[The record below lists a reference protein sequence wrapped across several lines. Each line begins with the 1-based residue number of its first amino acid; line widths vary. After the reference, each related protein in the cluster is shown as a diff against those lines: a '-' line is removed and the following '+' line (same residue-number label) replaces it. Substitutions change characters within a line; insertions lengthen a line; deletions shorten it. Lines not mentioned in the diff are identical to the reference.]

1 MVDEQNAVEMVD
13 LVLENGGEQALGQD
27 FALLPL
33 AVKRAGAHGR
43 WPLDLGVIFRNRKA
57 ALLVGR
63 AVLGR
68 PHDLGIDEHLGVG
81 SFFLL
86 GGVDHQKT
94 DRFGDLNGRESDA
107 RRVVHGL
114 DHVIDQAAQII
125 VDALDLF
132 TDEAQLRVGQN
143 DDRSEGHAGLF
154 AGEASGLIIGWTG
167 AVKRVL
173 ILFHSSAPVPPE
185 LTIPAAPIA
194 VVDGMPVSLTEALGA
209 ALALLAALTALSVIA
224 LWRAGAARRRERRAA
239 DERQQAIE
247 ARFAQLAQSSAEL
260 SGRIGGMSEWLGSR
274 QTDLARLV
282 ADRLDSVGARL
293 GAGLE
298 SQAQTTG
305 ESLGKLNER
314 LAVIDAAQ
322 SRLSEMTRE
331 VVSLKDILS
340 NKQSRG
346 AFGQGRMEAIVRDGL
361 PAGAY
366 EFQFTLS
373 NRARPDCVIRLPGD
387 TRLLA
392 IDAKFPLEGFTALR
406 AARDEET
413 RKIAQARV
421 RADVGKHVKDIAER
435 YLLPG
440 ETQDVALMF
449 VPSEAI
455 YSDLV
460 EHFDDL
466 AQKAHRA
473 RVVIVSPTLMMMAIS
488 VAQAIL
494 RDARMR
500 DEAHEIQAEVGKLMK
515 DVRLLVERAGKLETH
530 FRQAQD
536 DLAGLGLASARVA
549 RRGER
554 IEAMDFSQ
562 QGDAPAPDILRLARG
577 AE

>member
-1 MVDEQNAVEMVD
+1 M
-13 LVLENGGEQALGQD
+13 
-27 FALLPL
+27 
-33 AVKRAGAHGR
+33 
-43 WPLDLGVIFRNRKA
+43 
-57 ALLVGR
+57 
-63 AVLGR
+63 
-68 PHDLGIDEHLGVG
+68 
-81 SFFLL
+81 
-86 GGVDHQKT
+86 T
-94 DRFGDLNGRESDA
+94 
-107 RRVVHGL
+107 
-114 DHVIDQAAQII
+114 
-125 VDALDLF
+125 
-132 TDEAQLRVGQN
+132 
-143 DDRSEGHAGLF
+143 
-154 AGEASGLIIGWTG
+154 SG
-167 AVKRVL
+167 
-173 ILFHSSAPVPPE
+173 
-185 LTIPAAPIA
+185 PIA
-194 VVDGMPVSLTEALGA
+194 VIAGVPISLSEAIGA
-209 ALALLAALTALSVIA
+209 ALSLLAALAALSLIA
-224 LWRAGAARRRERRAA
+224 LWRAGAAQRREREIA
-239 DERQQAIE
+239 DERQEAIE
-247 ARFAQLAQSSAEL
+247 ARFAMLAQSSAEL
-260 SGRIGGMSEWLGSR
+260 GGRIGGMSEWLGSR
-274 QTDLARLV
+274 QTDLARIV
-282 ADRLDSVGARL
+282 SDRLDSVAARL

-298 SQAQTTG
+298 SHTQTTG

-322 SRLSEMTRE
+322 SRMSEMTRE

-373 NRARPDCVIRLPGD
+373 NRSRPDCVIRLPGD

-392 IDAKFPLEGFTALR
+392 VDAKFPLEGFTALR
-406 AARDEET
+406 AARDEEA
-413 RKIAQARV
+413 RKTAHARV

-460 EHFDDL
+460 DQFDEL
-466 AQKAHRA
+466 VQKAHRA

-500 DEAHEIQAEVGKLMK
+500 DETHAIQAEVGKLMN
-515 DVRLLVERAGKLETH
+515 DMRLLVERAGKLETH
-530 FRQAQD
+530 FRQAQE
-536 DLAGLGLASARVA
+536 DLAGVGAASARVA

-554 IEAMDFSQ
+554 IESMDFSRE
-562 QGDAPAPDILRLARG
+562 GDAPAPDILRFARG